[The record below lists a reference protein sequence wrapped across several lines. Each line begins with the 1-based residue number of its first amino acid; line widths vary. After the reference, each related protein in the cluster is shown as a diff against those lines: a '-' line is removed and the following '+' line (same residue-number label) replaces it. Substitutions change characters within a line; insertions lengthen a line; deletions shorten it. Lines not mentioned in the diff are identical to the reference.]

1 VGRHQLLVTDLDG
14 TLLGDDGALGR
25 FTDWYRADGQDR
37 RLVYATGRTVES
49 VVDLIDTGALP
60 GPDAIVS
67 SVGTEIHHPAG
78 SGWPG
83 WPPVDDR
90 WDPHR
95 VRTAMARIPGIEPQP
110 DEAQSTWKSSFHAVD
125 LSEVALDEIRG
136 RLHRA
141 DLAGTIVYSSGRD
154 LDILPAWAGK
164 ARAAQ
169 FLVDAW
175 RLTVDEVVVSGDSG
189 NDLDLL
195 TSGPHAVVV
204 GNAQPELL
212 GLRGPRVYRAVQ
224 AYADGILEGIRYWE
238 GLKCPRHAL

>member
-1 VGRHQLLVTDLDG
+1 MRSF
-14 TLLGDDGALGR
+14 R
-25 FTDWYRADGQDR
+25 C
-37 RLVYATGRTVES
+37 
-49 VVDLIDTGALP
+49 
-60 GPDAIVS
+60 
-67 SVGTEIHHPAG
+67 VGTEIHCPDG
-78 SGWPG
+78 DGWSGWP
-83 WPPVDDR
+83 PTDDVS
-90 WDPHR
+90 DPDR
-95 VRTAMARIPGIEPQP
+95 VRMAMARIPGIEPQP
-110 DEAQSTWKSSFHAVD
+110 DEAQSTWKSSFHAID

-136 RLHRA
+136 RLHGA
-141 DLAGTIVYSSGRD
+141 GLPGTIVYSSGRD
-154 LDILPAWAGK
+154 LDIVPAWASK

-224 AYADGILEGIRYWE
+224 TYAEGILEGIRHSE
-238 GLKCPRHAL
+238 GLATCDL